1 MPRHWLLAALLWST
15 AVHAQ
20 PMEIRSSQSADAVS
34 GTLQA
39 LVTRPF
45 AAFGELASATAWCD
59 VLILDPNVHAC
70 VARGDGVEV
79 VFGQA
84 QSPVAFAFERPAR
97 TDERLAVR
105 LTARSGPFGTRD
117 YLMTFEVTR
126 AGPDSARVSL
136 AFSQRYG
143 AAARMA
149 MAAYYGTTA
158 RNKVGFTVVER
169 DAAGEPV
176 YVGDL
181 RGGVERNLARQFLAI
196 LVFLDGSATTPDERV
211 RAWLA
216 LTERHPRQLRE
227 DQGFYA
233 RKLPEVQRAAAERR

>member
-1 MPRHWLLAALLWST
+1 MLRHGLLAALLWTT
-15 AVHAQ
+15 AVDAQ

-34 GTLQA
+34 GTLHA
-39 LVTRPF
+39 LVPRPL
-45 AAFGELASATAWCD
+45 AAFAPLASATAWCD

-70 VARGDGVEV
+70 VARDGVDV

-84 QSPVAFAFERPAR
+84 QSPVAFAFERLAR

-105 LTARSGPFGTRD
+105 LTARNGPFGTRD
-117 YLMTFEVTR
+117 YLMTFEATR
-126 AGPDSARVSL
+126 AGPDSTRVSL

-158 RNKVGFTVVER
+158 RHKVGFTVVER
-169 DAAGEPV
+169 DAAGAPI
-176 YVGDL
+176 YVGDF

-196 LVFLDGSATTPDERV
+196 LVLLDGSATTPDERV